1 MIKRDPG
8 ETAVIVRTEQQAATC
23 GCLEGGGV
31 TAPGHHTGQWSPPEL
46 TLSSSQAVESLQLH
60 AAWV

>member
-23 GCLEGGGV
+23 GVSGGGV

-46 TLSSSQAVESLQLH
+46 ALSSSQAVESLQLH
-60 AAWV
+60 AGWV